1 MASDAPPT
9 SPIYEILLTEA
20 NQAVEEALLEALP
33 QLTGV
38 EALAALDTLIE
49 RNRPAGMVGVLSG
62 FRDYADRLQQVIV
75 DRARAF
81 FPHVRAA
88 IEHANSDSQA
98 SAVEFIRQTGD
109 VRLSYLLTPALTRND
124 DPNCDLADAAGRA
137 LVEMTTQHLARSSDE
152 VVILRFGDRSVGSIT
167 KSPNHQITKC
177 SRWLT
182 EALGQ
187 TVEQWDRHRR
197 INVLRAALR
206 LIEPLEQMILRQA
219 EDTRSS
225 LGRTLGGLLGS
236 SDDPDLAGYALR
248 VLARPRL
255 RVEAIRKLQLCSDV
269 QFLRAVFRQAWVLS
283 DPEVADGCRHIRKMA
298 WVANA
303 CDLLTPLAESEVL
316 GALKLVSCSGMGST
330 EKLRVYG
337 DLLDSGSH
345 QVERAAFWCVA
356 TSEAAQANR
365 LLRRKA
371 ADGKGALGELAKREL
386 RRREVRQTR
395 IQAARGVP
403 QRPWNTL
410 QKLPP
415 RDRAVFEAYW
425 HGHEWTDRTERVR
438 AGRDLCRELPATRRV
453 IDEYVSHG
461 STTERIRAL
470 RIRTELDGPGE
481 MDDTHLSLLRGPDPF
496 VRATAVSLAAGATGG
511 SPTSALGDE
520 RPGPTVRRLLHAA
533 LRDADSRVQANAVEA
548 LQELAGADDQTKR
561 LLRSQLQSPNHR
573 VRANAVV
580 AMLAQADST
589 AVDSLKEMLESPVAA
604 DRLSALWV
612 IQRLQLSNLTEALGV
627 FADQDPDWR
636 VRRRASSLLG
646 LDKTPSRLAP
656 DQNTETPTKAG
667 CAP

>member
-1 MASDAPPT
+1 MASDAQPT

-33 QLTGV
+33 QLPSV

-49 RNRPAGMVGVLSG
+49 RNRPPGMVGVLIG
-62 FRDYADRLQQVIV
+62 FRDYADRVQQAIL
-75 DRARAF
+75 DRSGAF

-88 IEHANSDSQA
+88 LEHSDVDSQA
-98 SAVEFIRQTGD
+98 SAIEFIRRTGD
-109 VRLSYLLTPALTRND
+109 VRLSYLLAHVLGRTS
-124 DPNCDLADAAGRA
+124 DPQCDLADAAGRT
-137 LVEMTTQHLARSSDE
+137 LVEMTNQHLA
-152 VVILRFGDRSVGSIT
+152 GGSA
-167 KSPNHQITKC
+167 SPCREI
-177 SRWLT
+177 RWLA
-182 EALGQ
+182 EAVGR
-187 TVEQWDRHRR
+187 TIEQWDRHRR
-197 INVLRAALR
+197 VDVLKAALR
-206 LIEPLEQMILRQA
+206 LIEPLEKTILDRAQ
-219 EDTRSS
+219 DPKSS
-225 LGRTLGGLLGS
+225 LGRTLGGLLAS
-236 SDDPDLAGYALR
+236 SDDPELAGYALR
-248 VLARPRL
+248 VLAHPHL
-255 RVEAIRKLQLCSDV
+255 RTEAVRKLQSCRNV
-269 QFLRAVFRQAWVLS
+269 QFLRAMFRHAWVLS
-283 DPEVADGCRHIRKMA
+283 DPEVADGCRHVRKMA

-337 DLLDSGSH
+337 DLLDSGSD

-356 TSEAAQANR
+356 TSEAAHANR

-395 IQAARGVP
+395 TQAARGVP
-403 QRPWNTL
+403 QRPWNAL
-410 QKLPP
+410 QKLAP
-415 RDRAVFEAYW
+415 RDRAVFDAYW
-425 HGHEWTDRTERVR
+425 HGHEWTDRAERVR

-496 VRATAVSLAAGATGG
+496 VRATAVSLAAGATAG
-511 SPTSALGDE
+511 SPTSAPGDE

-548 LQELAGADDQTKR
+548 LQRLAGADDQTKR

-580 AMLAQADST
+580 AMLTQADPT
-589 AVDSLKEMLESPVAA
+589 AADSLKEMLESPVAA

-612 IQRLQLSNLTEALGV
+612 IQRLQLSNLTEALEV
-627 FADQDPDWR
+627 FAYQDPDWR

-646 LDKTPSRLAP
+646 LDKTPGRPAP
-656 DQNTETPTKAG
+656 DQNIETPTEAG
-667 CAP
+667 CTP